1 MQRVIFL
8 VTSLNGMHKP
18 NFTKQLLQ
26 ALQQGQRVV
35 ILAALIDFEATWTV
49 RAFLNRLAQT
59 EPQVKQIEL
68 LTLADLF
75 KDESGLT
82 LTSDERN
89 MPDLVAFDER
99 LFVDGQEQ
107 VKRYLNVGH
116 LVAERRQLDD
126 ETPMVLRQYQTD
138 QLVQI
143 DTYDLSGRVVGIE
156 KIVDEV
162 AQTSYVLNQK
172 GEAVLRF
179 VRHERP
185 IEKVYNLSATSAML
199 ATQFAEA
206 KQAAAM
212 MNMSKR
218 ERDRAAAEV
227 ADQTSIIKT
236 TETYYGVLAY
246 SNYQRFGQ
254 VYAFYESLLSR
265 LMTSTTRLYV
275 DLADNAALAPQMP
288 DQLIFNY

>member
-254 VYAFYESLLSR
+254 MYAFYESLLSR

>member
-107 VKRYLNVGH
+107 VKRYLNAGH

>member
-89 MPDLVAFDER
+89 MSDLVAFDER

-107 VKRYLNVGH
+107 VKRYLNAEH

>member
-26 ALQQGQRVV
+26 ALQQGQQVV

-82 LTSDERN
+82 LTSGERN

-99 LFVDGQEQ
+99 LFVDNQEQ
-107 VKRYLNVGH
+107 VKRYLDAEH

-206 KQAAAM
+206 KQVAAM
-212 MNMSKR
+212 TNMSKR

-246 SNYQRFGQ
+246 SNYQRFDQ

-265 LMTSTTRLYV
+265 LMTPTTRLFV

>member
-99 LFVDGQEQ
+99 LFVDDQEQ
-107 VKRYLNVGH
+107 VKRYLNAGH

-275 DLADNAALAPQMP
+275 DLADNAVLAPQMP

>member
-107 VKRYLNVGH
+107 VKLYLNVGH

>member
-107 VKRYLNVGH
+107 VKRYLNAGY

>member
-89 MPDLVAFDER
+89 IPDLVAFDER

-107 VKRYLNVGH
+107 VKRYLNAGH

-126 ETPMVLRQYQTD
+126 ETPMALRQYQTD

>member
-107 VKRYLNVGH
+107 VKRYLNAGH

-246 SNYQRFGQ
+246 SNYQRFGH

>member
-49 RAFLNRLAQT
+49 RASLNRLAQT

>member
-35 ILAALIDFEATWTV
+35 ILAALIDVEATWTV

-107 VKRYLNVGH
+107 VKRYLNAGH

>member
-89 MPDLVAFDER
+89 IPDLVAFDER

-107 VKRYLNVGH
+107 VKRYLNAGH

>member
-185 IEKVYNLSATSAML
+185 IEKVYNRPRLL
-199 ATQFAEA
+199 
-206 KQAAAM
+206 KQR
-212 MNMSKR
+212 KL
-218 ERDRAAAEV
+218 
-227 ADQTSIIKT
+227 T
-236 TETYYGVLAY
+236 TGFSHILTISVLVKCM
-246 SNYQRFGQ
+246 R
-254 VYAFYESLLSR
+254 
-265 LMTSTTRLYV
+265 STNHCYRG
-275 DLADNAALAPQMP
+275 
-288 DQLIFNY
+288 

>member
-107 VKRYLNVGH
+107 VKWYLNVGH

>member
-8 VTSLNGMHKP
+8 MTSLNGMHKP

-107 VKRYLNVGH
+107 VKRYLNAGH

>member
-254 VYAFYESLLSR
+254 VYAFYESLLLR

>member
-126 ETPMVLRQYQTD
+126 ETPMALRQYQTD

>member
-107 VKRYLNVGH
+107 VKRYLNAGH

-172 GEAVLRF
+172 GEVVLRF

>member
-107 VKRYLNVGH
+107 VKRYLNAGH

-265 LMTSTTRLYV
+265 LMTPTTRLYV

>member
-99 LFVDGQEQ
+99 LLVDGQEQ

>member
-99 LFVDGQEQ
+99 LFVDDQEQ
-107 VKRYLNVGH
+107 VKRYLNAGH

>member
-275 DLADNAALAPQMP
+275 DLADNAVLAPQMP

>member
-1 MQRVIFL
+1 
-8 VTSLNGMHKP
+8 MHKP

-107 VKRYLNVGH
+107 VKRYLNAGH

>member
-35 ILAALIDFEATWTV
+35 ILAALIDFEANWTV

-254 VYAFYESLLSR
+254 VHAFYESLLSR
-265 LMTSTTRLYV
+265 LMTPTTRLYV
-275 DLADNAALAPQMP
+275 DLANNAALAPQMP

>member
-35 ILAALIDFEATWTV
+35 ILAALIDFEANWTV

>member
-156 KIVDEV
+156 KVVDEV

-254 VYAFYESLLSR
+254 VYVFYESLLSR

>member
-107 VKRYLNVGH
+107 VKRYLNAGH

-172 GEAVLRF
+172 GETVLRF

>member
-107 VKRYLNVGH
+107 VKRYLNAGY

-265 LMTSTTRLYV
+265 LMTPTTRLYV

>member
-265 LMTSTTRLYV
+265 LMTPTTRLYV

>member
-107 VKRYLNVGH
+107 VKRYLNAGH

-236 TETYYGVLAY
+236 TETYYRVLAY

>member
-26 ALQQGQRVV
+26 ALQQGQQVV

-99 LFVDGQEQ
+99 LFVDNQEQ
-107 VKRYLNVGH
+107 VKRYLDAEH

-206 KQAAAM
+206 KQVAAM
-212 MNMSKR
+212 TNMSKR

>member
-26 ALQQGQRVV
+26 ALQQGQQVV

-49 RAFLNRLAQT
+49 RAFLNRLALT

-99 LFVDGQEQ
+99 LFVDDQEQ
-107 VKRYLNVGH
+107 VKRYLNAGH

-212 MNMSKR
+212 TNMSKR

-265 LMTSTTRLYV
+265 LMTPTTRLYV

>member
-138 QLVQI
+138 QLVRI